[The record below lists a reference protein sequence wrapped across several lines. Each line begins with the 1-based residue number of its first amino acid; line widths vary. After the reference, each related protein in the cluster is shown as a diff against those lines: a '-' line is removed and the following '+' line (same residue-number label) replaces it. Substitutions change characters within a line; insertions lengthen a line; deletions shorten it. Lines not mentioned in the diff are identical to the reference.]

1 MPANA
6 APQAVD
12 VDTVV
17 SRARP
22 DYVEVAALRRA
33 TLTDPAVRKSV
44 AAKLEALGPFA
55 EASGAE
61 ALTAGLCLHALGR
74 ESEAAA
80 VLARAGG
87 SVGAKYYQA
96 VALMESGRPADASDT
111 LFDLRDKEPEG
122 EHLAVCI
129 EALLRAG
136 RAEEAEGLFPKAK
149 DGGALG
155 ADARAAYLRGFCQ
168 DLLGNRSDALDL
180 YRKALE
186 IDPDHGPTLF
196 RMGFVADLAGDDD
209 AALDY
214 YRRAAGVR
222 PPALNTLLNLGVLYE
237 DRGEYSKAVDCYSK
251 VLEAEPA
258 NARAGMF
265 LRDAEASLHM
275 FYDEDIERK
284 DDRRAAV
291 LRTPIT
297 DFELSVRSRNC
308 LSKMGVQSLGD
319 LVRFTEQELLA
330 HKNFGETSLQ
340 EIKDILAQKGLR
352 LGMGREPE
360 DDATRAFLGI
370 DRPVDDRDAVLRRPI
385 SELELSVRSR
395 NCMSTLGVQTIGDLV
410 QHSERDLMA
419 CKNFGQTSMN
429 EIRQKLA
436 EFGLMLKPTEDA

>member
-12 VDTVV
+12 VDAVV

-22 DYVEVAALRRA
+22 DYTEVAALRRA
-33 TLTDPAVRKSV
+33 ALTDPSVRKSV
-44 AAKLEALGPFA
+44 AAKLAALGGPA
-55 EASGAE
+55 EVSGAD
-61 ALTAGLCLHALGR
+61 ALAAGLCLHALGR

-80 VLARAGG
+80 ALAKAGG
-87 SVGAKYYQA
+87 SSGARYYQA
-96 VALMESGRPADASDT
+96 VALMESGRPGDAAEG
-111 LFDLRDKEPEG
+111 LLDLRDKEPEG
-122 EHLAVCI
+122 EHLAACI

-155 ADARAAYLRGFCQ
+155 SDARASYLRGFCH
-168 DLLGNRSDALDL
+168 DLLGNRADALEH

-186 IDPDHGPTLF
+186 IDPEHGPTLF

-209 AALDY
+209 AALDF

-222 PPALNTLLNLGVLYE
+222 PPSLNSLLNLGVLYE
-237 DRGEYSKAVDCYSK
+237 DRGEYSRAADCYSK
-251 VLEAEPA
+251 VLQAEPA
-258 NARAGMF
+258 NARAAMF

-352 LGMGREPE
+352 LGMGRESE
-360 DDATRAFLGI
+360 DEATRAFMGI

-410 QHSERDLMA
+410 QHSEKDLMA

-436 EFGLMLKPTEDA
+436 EFGLMLKPMDE

>member
-1 MPANA
+1 MPSNA
-6 APQAVD
+6 AAPAVD
-12 VDTVV
+12 ADAALAR
-17 SRARP
+17 SRP
-22 DYVEVAALRRA
+22 DYAEIAVVRRA
-33 TLTDPAVRKSV
+33 ALTDPAVRKTV
-44 AAKLEALGPFA
+44 AAKLGGLPAAA
-55 EASGAE
+55 EASGAD
-61 ALTAGLCLHALGR
+61 ALSVGLCLHAMGR
-74 ESEAAA
+74 EAEAAEA
-80 VLARAGG
+80 LARAGG
-87 SVGAKYYQA
+87 SVGARYYQS
-96 VALMESGRPADASDT
+96 VALMESGRPGDAADV
-111 LFDLRDKEPEG
+111 LLDLLDKEPEG
-122 EHLAVCI
+122 EHLAACL

-136 RAEEAEGLFPKAK
+136 RAEEAEKLFPKAR

-155 ADARAAYLRGFCQ
+155 DDARARYLRGFCQ
-168 DLLGNRSDALDL
+168 DQLGNRAESLEL

-186 IDPDHGPTLF
+186 IDPEHGPTLF
-196 RMGFVADLAGDDD
+196 RMGFVSDLAGDDD

-222 PPALNTLLNLGVLYE
+222 PPSMNSLLNLGVLYE
-237 DRGEYSKAVDCYSK
+237 DRGEYSRAVDCYGK

-258 NARAGMF
+258 NARAAMF

-275 FYDEDIERK
+275 FYDEEIERK

-352 LGMGREPE
+352 LGMGREEE
-360 DDATRAFLGI
+360 DDATRAFMGLE
-370 DRPVDDRDAVLRRPI
+370 RPVDDRDAILKRPI

-410 QHSERDLMA
+410 LHSEKDLMA

-436 EFGLMLKPTEDA
+436 EFGLMLKPTEE